1 MLSALESGQHVIHSL
16 VAHFNDIVMPRLR
29 CVIHLPLVRSK
40 MVPCTGSACFGYSV
54 LSYVLFII
62 PLVPK
67 LLYRSTR
74 IISLSVSEWLYNIDG
89 GRNSS
94 VLVNMSIV
102 VGRDSLV
109 LVDISIA
116 LRANFF
122 LLHPTY
128 SARHPPSS
136 TPCLHLIPT
145 YLHMKVTK
153 KTLQL
158 FVLVEV
164 YYYWYLG
171 DRGSP
176 LAMLSVLLSWY

>member
-122 LLHPTY
+122 YCTRHIPLDILLP
-128 SARHPPSS
+128 RHPVC
-136 TPCLHLIPT
+136 T
-145 YLHMKVTK
+145 
-153 KTLQL
+153 
-158 FVLVEV
+158 
-164 YYYWYLG
+164 
-171 DRGSP
+171 
-176 LAMLSVLLSWY
+176 